1 MDPFTLAVKAHHV
14 HFTNSFSTESS
25 ISKHRLTKSLGIPK
39 PSPPLT
45 FLTRISGFR
54 HFNSIDLLRN
64 SGSKVVEGL
73 RFDGPVMDVDEI
85 MDCEEGDLVV
95 ETSIT
100 RTLPPALTLEHG
112 LESIS
117 EAVNKL
123 KTDPPSSSSGV
134 LRFQVAVPPSAKAL
148 DWFCRQPESS
158 EVFPVFF
165 LSRDMEN
172 PTSKSLYLNQNR
184 GVFGIGAAV
193 YFTHPAW
200 CDSEERTKP
209 KRYLST
215 NPIPI
220 TTYGFMDINFNTEP
234 SCIKHEAGSF
244 YFFVPQIEL
253 RELDD
258 ISILAATL
266 AWSNGMVCTFEQAIQ
281 SFESSFCQVSSHFCS
296 STERYNPRYV
306 RSALTK
312 FNMMEDKTVQMVC
325 MNAITLGRRDFG
337 CDFMEMVS
345 SFS

>member
-85 MDCEEGDLVV
+85 IDCEEGDLVV
-95 ETSIT
+95 ETCIT

-134 LRFQVAVPPSAKAL
+134 LRFQVQLIMIYFLPCMVVS
-148 DWFCRQPESS
+148 
-158 EVFPVFF
+158 VFVDCIV
-165 LSRDMEN
+165 LWY
-172 PTSKSLYLNQNR
+172 YL
-184 GVFGIGAAV
+184 
-193 YFTHPAW
+193 
-200 CDSEERTKP
+200 
-209 KRYLST
+209 
-215 NPIPI
+215 
-220 TTYGFMDINFNTEP
+220 
-234 SCIKHEAGSF
+234 
-244 YFFVPQIEL
+244 
-253 RELDD
+253 
-258 ISILAATL
+258 ISIFIFLMGL
-266 AWSNGMVCTFEQAIQ
+266 EIKV
-281 SFESSFCQVSSHFCS
+281 
-296 STERYNPRYV
+296 V
-306 RSALTK
+306 RGFGSVNIF
-312 FNMMEDKTVQMVC
+312 FNHYHLIRLK
-325 MNAITLGRRDFG
+325 L
-337 CDFMEMVS
+337 
-345 SFS
+345 

>member
-39 PSPPLT
+39 PSPPLK

-85 MDCEEGDLVV
+85 MDCEEGGLVV
-95 ETSIT
+95 ETCIT

-172 PTSKSLYLNQNR
+172 PTSKSLYLNQSR

-209 KRYLST
+209 KRL
-215 NPIPI
+215 II
-220 TTYGFMDINFNTEP
+220 F
-234 SCIKHEAGSF
+234 
-244 YFFVPQIEL
+244 
-253 RELDD
+253 
-258 ISILAATL
+258 
-266 AWSNGMVCTFEQAIQ
+266 
-281 SFESSFCQVSSHFCS
+281 
-296 STERYNPRYV
+296 
-306 RSALTK
+306 
-312 FNMMEDKTVQMVC
+312 
-325 MNAITLGRRDFG
+325 
-337 CDFMEMVS
+337 
-345 SFS
+345 